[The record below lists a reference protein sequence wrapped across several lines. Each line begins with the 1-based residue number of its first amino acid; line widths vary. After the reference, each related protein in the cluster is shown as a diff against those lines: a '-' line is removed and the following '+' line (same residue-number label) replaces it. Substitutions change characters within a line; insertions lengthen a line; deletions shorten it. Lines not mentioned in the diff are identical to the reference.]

1 MSIDSA
7 RSIFSTT
14 SNVTPDTDSEIKVQL
29 LIRLMRCVWSVGVNV
44 LFEPVKQLIVKKKI
58 LHKDHKVE
66 VRVLTPC
73 ELLPE
78 DDRSLAVN
86 KATDVNTKLE
96 LHCGLHGSIL
106 YRLSSDHHL
115 ISPIVMVRSR
125 ASRSLMIR
133 VNIPHALTTIGKAHN
148 NEVQLFA
155 YSPLGIL
162 SALEPN
168 LYTLD
173 EKTCT
178 VTMGISGNGQQIF
191 LLSVIGTLRTQF
203 QSSPR
208 INGPLAIRCIYYVL
222 MLSDPSS
229 SEIHVK
235 VFCAIDL
242 PTTWKVR

>member
-14 SNVTPDTDSEIKVQL
+14 SNVTPGTDGEIKVQL
-29 LIRLMRCVWSVGVNV
+29 LIRLMKCVWSVGVNV

-58 LHKDHKVE
+58 LHKDHEVE

-86 KATDVNTKLE
+86 KATDVNTILE

-115 ISPIVMVRSR
+115 IGPIVMVRSR
-125 ASRSLMIR
+125 ASRSLMMR

-148 NEVQLFA
+148 NEVQLFG
-155 YSPLGIL
+155 YNPLGVL
-162 SALEPN
+162 SPLEPN

-178 VTMGISGNGQQIF
+178 VTMGISGQHIF
-191 LLSVIGTLRTQF
+191 VLTVMGTLLTQS
-203 QSSPR
+203 QSFPR
-208 INGPLAIRCIYYVL
+208 INRPLAIRCTYYVFV
-222 MLSDPSS
+222 LSDPGS
-229 SEIHVK
+229 SEICIEVH
-235 VFCAIDL
+235 CAIDL
-242 PTTWKVR
+242 PTTWKVC